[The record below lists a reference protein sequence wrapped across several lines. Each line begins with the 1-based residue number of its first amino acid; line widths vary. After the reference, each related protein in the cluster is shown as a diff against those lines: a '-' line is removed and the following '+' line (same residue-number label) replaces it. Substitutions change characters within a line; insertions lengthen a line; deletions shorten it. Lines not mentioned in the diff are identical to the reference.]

1 MRRMPNKNRDRGPRV
16 NREIRVPKVRVVLE
30 DGEML
35 GVMSS
40 RDALDAAQQRGLDL
54 VEISPNAQPP
64 VCKIMD
70 FGKYKYDQKKKSQ
83 GQKKQASTVLKEITL
98 SPVTQ
103 DHDIQFK
110 VRNAIRFLGDG
121 HRVKFTIRFRGRQMA
136 HPEIGRQQ
144 MQKIEALLKEVA
156 TMEIAPKMEGRML
169 AATFAPLP
177 GAVKKAKEMKEA
189 KAAESQKSG
198 KSGAPKASESDKD
211 EKSA

>member
-1 MRRMPNKNRDRGPRV
+1 
-16 NREIRVPKVRVVLE
+16 VVLE

-40 RDALDAAQQRGLDL
+40 RDAFEAAQQRGLDL

-70 FGKYKYDQKKKSQ
+70 FGKFKYDQKKKSQ

-103 DHDIQFK
+103 EHDIQFK

-121 HRVKFTIRFRGRQMA
+121 HRVKFTVRFRGRQMA

-144 MQKIEALLKEVA
+144 MAKIEAHLKEVA
-156 TMEIAPKMEGRML
+156 ALEIPAKMEGRML

-177 GAVKKAKEMKEA
+177 SAAKKAKELKEQ
-189 KAAESQKSG
+189 KAATQKATKEKEPAEKDSSKEG
-198 KSGAPKASESDKD
+198 SKAV
-211 EKSA
+211 